1 MSAAA
6 AAIEGRGEGYQE
18 SLTER
23 MGRAPLPVEEALRY
37 AIQIATC
44 LRDLHR
50 HRLICGAVS
59 SQLILLGPAGTSFRT
74 NGGLAR
80 LGDPHPDV
88 AAFGAV
94 LEEMQRRVVGP
105 EALRQKLE
113 ALATRCQAETAD
125 MQKVLIAL
133 RLLALQGRQSAVQ
146 RPVVVQLPRRARKWA
161 LLANIASFTAW
172 LLPGGAR

>member
-50 HRLICGAVS
+50 HRLIYGAVS
-59 SQLILLGPAGTSFRT
+59 SQLILLGPAGASLRTS
-74 NGGLAR
+74 GGLAC
-80 LGDPHPDV
+80 LGDPHADL

-94 LEEMQRRVVGP
+94 LREVQRRVVVP
-105 EALRQKLE
+105 KSCARNS
-113 ALATRCQAETAD
+113 TFWRC
-125 MQKVLIAL
+125 V
-133 RLLALQGRQSAVQ
+133 
-146 RPVVVQLPRRARKWA
+146 ARKRPP
-161 LLANIASFTAW
+161 TC
-172 LLPGGAR
+172 RRC